1 MQIQGRNPVLEAL
14 KAGMAINRI
23 VMKEGIE
30 IDPKISQI
38 IELAKEMS
46 ITIVYKPKR
55 YLQKLSEAPIHQ
67 GVIATLADV
76 PKKDLNDLL
85 EEIAAKGEE
94 PFLIFIR
101 DAQNEANIGAIIRS
115 AEAAGAHG
123 VILPP
128 KLKLSPVMI
137 RTSMGATAHIPLLNV
152 NLFQCLKSLRA
163 ENIKIV
169 GIEMNG
175 TDYYYQADLKGPLL
189 LIIGGED
196 RSLSSEVQGKCDQVI
211 KIPMKGKVNS
221 LNMSVAAAIVIFDK
235 LRQESN

>member
-1 MQIQGRNPVLEAL
+1 
-14 KAGMAINRI
+14 
-23 VMKEGIE
+23 
-30 IDPKISQI
+30 
-38 IELAKEMS
+38 
-46 ITIVYKPKR
+46 
-55 YLQKLSEAPIHQ
+55 
-67 GVIATLADV
+67 
-76 PKKDLNDLL
+76 
-85 EEIAAKGEE
+85 
-94 PFLIFIR
+94 
-101 DAQNEANIGAIIRS
+101 
-115 AEAAGAHG
+115 
-123 VILPP
+123 
-128 KLKLSPVMI
+128 LSPVMI